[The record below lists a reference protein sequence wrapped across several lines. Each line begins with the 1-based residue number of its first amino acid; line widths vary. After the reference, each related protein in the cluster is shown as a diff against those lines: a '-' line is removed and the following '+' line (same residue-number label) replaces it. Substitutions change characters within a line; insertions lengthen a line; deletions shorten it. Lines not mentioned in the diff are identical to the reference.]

1 VELSSS
7 GTVMLAGAPDAEDGE
22 GAVYLFGRSGKR
34 WSFEQAIVGSFGA
47 GSWFGI
53 SLALSANG
61 RVALV
66 GAPLAGSGG
75 PVGLAALY
83 TESRGHWSLS
93 QILHSVAGRGA
104 DFGQAVALSA
114 NGSVALVG
122 APYAGSP
129 GGSPAGLAQLYLKAG
144 GHFVAAQ
151 RLGGQAG
158 AGGAFGFSVART
170 PRGGG
175 GWVGAP
181 TPPPRDGAVE
191 LYRTAGGRW
200 SPAGS
205 VRAPLGSG
213 GELGLSVALSADG
226 RRAVAGAPL
235 AGRGDGAVWFFERT
249 GLSWEVAGSASGG
262 PGSSEHLGVSVALA
276 AGGGRAMAGA
286 PEASSGRGSF
296 VVYLASGAGWTA
308 AQHWSGDAGSA
319 AHLGTAVALS
329 GDGDAALAGAPG
341 FAG

>member
-1 VELSSS
+1 
-7 GTVMLAGAPDAEDGE
+7 MLTGAPAAEGGE
-22 GAVYLFGRSGKR
+22 GAVYVFGRSGKR
-34 WSFEQAIVGSFGA
+34 WRFEQAIMGSFGA

-93 QILHSVAGRGA
+93 QILYSVAPRGA
-104 DFGQAVALSA
+104 DFGQAVALSG
-114 NGSVALVG
+114 NGHVALVG
-122 APYAGSP
+122 APYAGSA
-129 GGSPAGLAQLYLKAG
+129 GGSPDGLAQLYVKAG

-151 RLGGQAG
+151 RLSGQAES
-158 AGGAFGFSVART
+158 AFGFSVALSSS
-170 PRGGG
+170 GAVAM
-175 GWVGAP
+175 VGAP
-181 TPPPRDGAVE
+181 FTHRRDGAVE
-191 LYRTAGGRW
+191 LYRAAGGRW

-226 RRAVAGAPL
+226 RRAVAGAPS
-235 AGRGDGAVWFFERT
+235 ASRGDGAVWFFERT

-262 PGSSEHLGVSVALA
+262 PGSREHLGVSVALA

-286 PEASSGRGSF
+286 PEASSGRGSL
-296 VVYLASGAGWTA
+296 VVYLASGGGWTA
-308 AQHWSGDAGSA
+308 AQRWSGDAGSA
-319 AHLGTAVALS
+319 GHLGTSVALS

-341 FAG
+341 PFAG